1 MKIVGIFAHIEQSL
15 YAVQFD
21 YQNGDA
27 LTQLFEIWNDT
38 VYLRDFFK
46 QNEADLRSKFYL
58 KTIGEISTNKAA
70 EITIEEAERLEEELL
85 SIANAGRTE
94 NDKMLQTI
102 FKPLNNAEYRQTNL
116 QKSKLYGDNKYSWL
130 RIYAIRIAP
139 NLFIITGGAIKL
151 NHFMDDKPHLKE
163 ELRKL
168 EIVKQYLIDEGLL
181 DENDFEFLEI

>member
-70 EITIEEAERLEEELL
+70 EITI
-85 SIANAGRTE
+85 
-94 NDKMLQTI
+94 
-102 FKPLNNAEYRQTNL
+102 
-116 QKSKLYGDNKYSWL
+116 
-130 RIYAIRIAP
+130 
-139 NLFIITGGAIKL
+139 
-151 NHFMDDKPHLKE
+151 
-163 ELRKL
+163 
-168 EIVKQYLIDEGLL
+168 
-181 DENDFEFLEI
+181 